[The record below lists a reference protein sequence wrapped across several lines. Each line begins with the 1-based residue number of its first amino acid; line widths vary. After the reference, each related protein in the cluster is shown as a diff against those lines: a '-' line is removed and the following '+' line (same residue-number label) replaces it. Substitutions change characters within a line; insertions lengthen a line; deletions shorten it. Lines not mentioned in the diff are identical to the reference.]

1 MIVLNK
7 KLSKFLRVHFLPS
20 NFIFALVVDKLQD
33 GQESSGRKKTSKYFA
48 KDKAKEEKE
57 VEELPS
63 KRKAQR
69 DSEELSG
76 HGKPPPGKKAH
87 KAVGDDDDDFVLPT
101 PGKDPANITPS
112 KKLKS
117 SSGKG
122 VPQKSIDND
131 NDADDGG
138 SCDGDTKSNLK
149 SSASRRGGKSPLA
162 ARTSGR
168 KMDVDESDDDGSDE
182 KDIKTPKPGG
192 RGRGRGAAATPAS
205 GRGRGGG
212 GRGGFMNF
220 GERKDPPHKGE
231 KVLFREADILPMCH
245 SH

>member
-1 MIVLNK
+1 M
-7 KLSKFLRVHFLPS
+7 
-20 NFIFALVVDKLQD
+20 DKLQV
-33 GQESSGRKKTSKYFA
+33 GQESSGRRKTSKYFA
-48 KDKAKEEKE
+48 TDKAKEEKE
-57 VEELPS
+57 VDELPS

-69 DSEELSG
+69 GIEVLSG

-87 KAVGDDDDDFVLPT
+87 KAVDDDDDFVLPT
-101 PGKDPANITPS
+101 PEKDPANITPS

-117 SSGKG
+117 SSGRG

-138 SCDGDTKSNLK
+138 SVDGDTKSNLK
-149 SSASRRGGKSPLA
+149 SCGSGRGGKSPLKS
-162 ARTSGR
+162 RTSGR

-182 KDIKTPKPGG
+182 KDIKTPKSGG

-231 KVLFREADILPMCH
+231 KVLFRETDILLI
-245 SH
+245 S